1 MHNGTKYLLSYS
13 VITSFDLSFFLLVA
27 FMIHDMDN
35 DGNISK
41 GELFQVLKMMVGN
54 NLKET
59 QLQQIVDK
67 TVINADTD
75 AMEKSL
81 LVNFVL

>member
-27 FMIHDMDN
+27 FMIHDMDT

-41 GELFQVLKMMVGN
+41 GELFQVLQMMVGN

-59 QLQQIVDK
+59 QLQQIVGK